1 MCACN
6 MSDETIHLEIDAG
19 NETLTIYDEF
29 VEVERGGFLA
39 TLSLVDLTGEK
50 EIPIEQIEAIKQ
62 SDRKI
67 FLDQKDHSKN

>member
-1 MCACN
+1 
-6 MSDETIHLEIDAG
+6 MSDGRSHLEIDAG
-19 NETLTIYDEF
+19 SETLTVYDEF